1 MRCPCDRPRGH
12 RADCPSAGR
21 RLRRG
26 AVVGV
31 MTDRL
36 RLVPVEGCDDDLYEV
51 VVPFPFTWRLRA
63 ASYQEA
69 IEKAKL
75 GPPEVEYSIGFPLP
89 DSITAKRVTPVE
101 EV

>member
-1 MRCPCDRPRGH
+1 
-12 RADCPSAGR
+12 
-21 RLRRG
+21 
-26 AVVGV
+26 

-36 RLVPVEGCDDDLYEV
+36 RLVSVEGCDNDLYEV
-51 VVPFPFTWRLRA
+51 VVPFPFTWRFRA

-89 DSITAKRVTPVE
+89 DSITAKLIETAVE
-101 EV
+101 EVTGNRSRNKTVATVPTKGKSESETASDSR

>member
-1 MRCPCDRPRGH
+1 
-12 RADCPSAGR
+12 
-21 RLRRG
+21 
-26 AVVGV
+26 